1 MYCRPDYSKVV
12 RQIGS
17 LSSVILVL
25 VLVPITNVSC
35 SRGEK
40 HETITQEL
48 ISLVEQNP
56 EIKALLLKSIDKAR
70 EVNPDKKTNP
80 AQTLSE
86 YYQFVDW
93 AAKALPWNTLKD
105 QSYPFIYEQIDQSL
119 DYFYFLIDQP
129 LTELEGKRLYRNSL
143 QYYEPFRSWLIKFG
157 KSWGAFLDTEK
168 SWNEEFYKKV
178 YEDERFGLGKGW
190 YEDPSNWKTFN
201 QFFSR
206 YLRSP
211 DVRPISAPH
220 DPAIVV
226 SPADSVPQ
234 GVWGVDGNS
243 DIKDENGLLIK
254 SSVHYSIKELLGNES
269 AYKDAFANGVLTHT
283 FLDVQDYHRY
293 HFPVGGTVKEI
304 NIIYQDDAV
313 GGIIMWNK
321 EKNKYV
327 LNSETPGWQ
336 FIQTRGYV
344 IVNTEKYGLVALIPV
359 GMSQVSSVNFG
370 KNIRVG
376 STFKKGDMLGYF
388 LFGGSD
394 YIMIF
399 QKNAGFKLTAP
410 IESNSTT
417 YKHILMG
424 EEYGVLTGVK

>member
-1 MYCRPDYSKVV
+1 MISKNKKIIV
-12 RQIGS
+12 RNIKPFIS
-17 LSSVILVL
+17 LTLVFLLIL
-25 VLVPITNVSC
+25 ITNVSC
-35 SRGEK
+35 SRSEK

-48 ISLVEQNP
+48 ISLVEKNS
-56 EIKALLLKSIDKAR
+56 EMKTLLIKSIDKAK

-86 YYQFVDW
+86 YYEFIDW

-119 DYFYFLIDQP
+119 DYFYFMIDQP
-129 LTELEGKRLYRNSL
+129 LTELEGRRLYRNSL
-143 QYYEPFRSWLIKFG
+143 QYYEPFRSWLIKFV
-157 KSWGAFLDTEK
+157 KSWGAFLETEK

-206 YLRSP
+206 YLKSP
-211 DVRPISAPH
+211 DLRPISAPH

-234 GVWGVDGNS
+234 GVWGIDENS
-243 DIKDENGLLIK
+243 NIKDKNGVIIK

-269 AYKDAFANGVLTHT
+269 AYKDAFANSVLTHT

-327 LNSETPGWQ
+327 LDSETPGWQ

-359 GMSQVSSVNFG
+359 GMSQISSVNFEM
-370 KNIRVG
+370 KIRVG

-394 YIMIF
+394 YIIIF

-410 IESNSTT
+410 IENNSTT

-424 EEYGVLTGVK
+424 EVYGVLTGVK